1 MIENLGDNELQ
12 ALDRW
17 VADAATLVKEDTG
30 VDAIIWVGHKCPSHA
45 PFVIVEAMAAKVL
58 VSIDEDSGSIEPALR
73 KWLVLNKVILLD
85 YWNDDL
91 YPTSQ
96 MLQRIKKLSSK

>member
-1 MIENLGDNELQ
+1 MIEKLGDNELQ
-12 ALDRW
+12 AFDRW

-30 VDAIIWVGHKCPSHA
+30 VDAIIWVGHKFPSHV
-45 PFVIVEAMAAKVL
+45 PFVIVEAMAGKVL

-73 KWLVLNKVILLD
+73 KWLVLNKDILLD
-85 YWNDDL
+85 YWRDDL

-96 MLQRIKKLSSK
+96 ILQRIKKLS